1 MGMPGRTTSSGSYR
15 YGFNGQEKS
24 EEIEPNGNSMTAE
37 FWQYDA
43 RIGRRWNIDPVVKE
57 WESPYAAFN
66 NNPIFYSDPLG
77 LDGEDPQKYKVQ
89 KGDNLTNIAKQH
101 KTSVDNLVKWNN
113 IQDRDK
119 INIGQELIISD
130 PTPKAPS
137 VTYESLVKKYP
148 NSVPFSV
155 SGAYSTALSL
165 YTGKYNTHGSV
176 SSDMM
181 NNLTEDQKQKDFAS
195 NSPRTSGILMWEFL
209 TGTGPAHRSFNQS
222 HPITQEIMY
231 SESARQAVWAMVG
244 DFQSGKYKD
253 GVTRGYYAAM
263 APDKGIGVF
272 ESIRRHANAYLNT
285 PATFY
290 RGGMYF
296 RMTKQGNNIV
306 VKVTDAYS
314 VASMITR
321 KAADNISRVP
331 GQTTPLGTT
340 SVEFNFT
347 WENVNFNQ
355 KRKE

>member
-1 MGMPGRTTSSGSYR
+1 MPGRKYISASDYR
-15 YGFNGQEKS
+15 YGFGAQEKS
-24 EEIEPNGNSMTAE
+24 DEMKGEGNSYTAE
-37 FWQYDA
+37 FWEYDP
-43 RIGRRWNIDPVVKE
+43 RIGRRWNIDPVTKE

-66 NNPIFYSDPLG
+66 NNPLFFSDPQG

-89 KGDNLTNIAKQH
+89 KGDNLTNIAKQYN
-101 KTSVDNLVKWNN
+101 TSVDNLVKWNN
-113 IQDRDK
+113 IVDRDK
-119 INIGQELIISD
+119 INIGQELVISD
-130 PTPKAPS
+130 PTPKKPA
-137 VTYESLVKKYP
+137 VTYETLAAKYP
-148 NSVPFSV
+148 NLIPLTV
-155 SGAYSTALSL
+155 SGAYSTSLSL
-165 YTGKYNTHGSV
+165 YTGSYNTYGSV
-176 SSDMM
+176 SSDVMS
-181 NNLTEDQKQKDFAS
+181 NLSEEQKQKDFTS
-195 NSPRTSGILMWEFL
+195 NSPKTSGILMWEFL
-209 TGTGPAHRSFNQS
+209 TGTGPSHRSFNQT
-222 HPITQEIMY
+222 HAITKEIMW
-231 SESARQAVWAMVG
+231 SESARQAIWAMVG
-244 DFQSGKYKD
+244 DFQNGKYKD
-253 GVTRGYYAAM
+253 GETRGYYAAM

-331 GQTTPLGTT
+331 GLTIPLGTT
-340 SVEFNFT
+340 SVEFNFI